1 MDVAIKTIT
10 GKAPRSYYGDSTDPN
25 RVKVRSTAEEI
36 KYCFRARLVNPKW
49 IESLKKHGYHGAAEF
64 SRQMDYV
71 LGWDA
76 TEEVIEDWMYE
87 NLAEKFVLDKAMQDW
102 LKEVNPFALQNMA
115 ERLLEAIERDMWH
128 ASDEMK
134 KQLQDVY
141 LNIEGILEGKTEKKE
156 K

>member
-1 MDVAIKTIT
+1 
-10 GKAPRSYYGDSTDPN
+10 
-25 RVKVRSTAEEI
+25 
-36 KYCFRARLVNPKW
+36 
-49 IESLKKHGYHGAAEF
+49 
-64 SRQMDYV
+64 MDYV